1 MSSRTGVSTASG
13 WVAVVALA
21 GAVVL
26 LVPDWFGRP
35 PGAWLLPLAA
45 VAALGAGWLLDAGT
59 GLATLVDGALA
70 TLGLAA
76 LLAGAG
82 LLVSA
87 VVRAVAVGD
96 AGALWLG
103 IGGAVL
109 GLLLGSG
116 LLATRREGPP
126 LG

>member
-21 GAVVL
+21 AAVVL

-35 PGAWLLPLAA
+35 SGAWLLPLAA
-45 VAALGAGWLLDAGT
+45 LAALGTGWLLDAGT

-87 VVRAVAVGD
+87 VVRAVVAGD
-96 AGALWLG
+96 PGALWLG
-103 IGGAVL
+103 AGGAVL

-116 LLATRREGPP
+116 LLAARREGTP

>member
-1 MSSRTGVSTASG
+1 MSTRTGVSTASG
-13 WVAVVALA
+13 WLAVVGLA
-21 GAVVL
+21 GAVLL

-45 VAALGAGWLLDAGT
+45 LVSLGAGWLLDGGT
-59 GLATLVDGALA
+59 GLTTFVDGALA
-70 TLGLAA
+70 TVGLAA

-96 AGALWLG
+96 TGALWLG
-103 IGGAVL
+103 AGGAVV

-116 LLATRREGPP
+116 LLATRREEPP

>member
-59 GLATLVDGALA
+59 GLTTLVDGGLA
-70 TLGLAA
+70 TVGLAA

>member
-13 WVAVVALA
+13 WVAVAALA

-35 PGAWLLPLAA
+35 PGAGLLPLSA

-70 TLGLAA
+70 TVGLAA

-82 LLVSA
+82 LLVCA

-96 AGALWLG
+96 TGALWLG

>member
-1 MSSRTGVSTASG
+1 MSARTGVSTASG

-26 LVPDWFGRP
+26 LVPGWFGRP

-45 VAALGAGWLLDAGT
+45 VAALAAGWLLDPQT
-59 GLATLVDGALA
+59 RLQTLVDGALA
-70 TLGLAA
+70 TVGLAA

-87 VVRAVAVGD
+87 LVRVVAYGD
-96 AGALWLG
+96 TGALWLG

-126 LG
+126 LV

>member
-1 MSSRTGVSTASG
+1 MSSRAGVSTASG

-21 GAVVL
+21 CAVVL

-35 PGAWLLPLAA
+35 PGAWLLPVAA
-45 VAALGAGWLLDAGT
+45 VAALGAGWLLDPGT
-59 GLATLVDGALA
+59 GTTTLVDGLLA
-70 TLGLAA
+70 TAGLAA
-76 LLAGAG
+76 LLGGAG

-87 VVRAVAVGD
+87 VVRAVALGD
-96 AGALWLG
+96 PGALWLG
-103 IGGAVL
+103 AGGAVL